1 MHRFG
6 EQQSAQFLAQQ
17 GAAGLAR
24 LHDMMSALAQKIDQ
38 PRKMRAFPGPIDAFQ
53 RDELAWRGH
62 FFLS

>member
-1 MHRFG
+1 
-6 EQQSAQFLAQQ
+6 
-17 GAAGLAR
+17 
-24 LHDMMSALAQKIDQ
+24 MMSALAQKIDQ